1 MHTVAILAYDGMTGF
16 ETGLAAE
23 IFGITELNEKFSA
36 GITAPWYSVQLC
48 AEVPEVRLLGGATVR
63 TSYGLAELADADTVV
78 IPSVRDIDEPV
89 SPALVDALKAADRRG
104 ARLVSICSGAFAL
117 AEAGVLD
124 GRSATTHW
132 LYADAMQRRYPDVQ
146 IDRAP
151 LYVDN
156 GRVLTSAGC
165 AAGLDLCL
173 HIVRCDHG
181 AAVANDVARR
191 LVIAPHRAL
200 KAADRRGA
208 RLVSICSGAFALA
221 EAGVL
226 DGRSATTHWLYAD
239 AMQRRYPD
247 VQIDRAP
254 LYVDNGRVLTSAGCA
269 AGLDLCLHI
278 VRCDHGAAVANDV
291 ARRLVIAPHRAGGQ
305 AQYIETPVPEP
316 AADGRIAAGMAWALE
331 HLDTPI
337 TLDDLAAQC
346 AMSRR
351 SFLRQFAKATG
362 STPIKWL
369 IEQRVLAS
377 LPLLES
383 SLLSVE
389 QVSARVGFESPVTFR
404 YHFVR
409 QMHTTPS
416 EYRSCFAGAV
426 AP

>member
-16 ETGLAAE
+16 ESGLAAE
-23 IFGITELNEKFSA
+23 IFGITELNERFSA
-36 GITAPWYSVQLC
+36 GISEPWYSVQLC
-48 AEVPEVRLLGGATVR
+48 AESPEVRLLGGATVR
-63 TSYGLAELADADTVV
+63 TSYGLAELAGADTVV
-78 IPSVRDIDEPV
+78 IPSVGNIDA
-89 SPALVDALKAADRRG
+89 PASAALIEAVRAADQRG

-132 LYADAMQRRYPDVQ
+132 LYADVLQHRYPNIE
-146 IDRAP
+146 IDRTP

-173 HIVRCDHG
+173 HIVR
-181 AAVANDVARR
+181 
-191 LVIAPHRAL
+191 
-200 KAADRRGA
+200 
-208 RLVSICSGAFALA
+208 S
-221 EAGVL
+221 
-226 DGRSATTHWLYAD
+226 
-239 AMQRRYPD
+239 
-247 VQIDRAP
+247 
-254 LYVDNGRVLTSAGCA
+254 
-269 AGLDLCLHI
+269 
-278 VRCDHGAAVANDV
+278 DHGAAVANDV

-305 AQYIETPVPEP
+305 AQYIETPVPAP
-316 AADGRIAAGMAWALE
+316 SADGRVAAAMAWALE
-331 HLDTPI
+331 HLDTAI
-337 TLDDLAAQC
+337 TLDDMAAQS

-369 IEQRVLAS
+369 TEQRIQAS
-377 LPLLES
+377 LPLLEGS
-383 SLLSVE
+383 ALSVE
-389 QVSARVGFESPVTFR
+389 QIAARVGFESPVTYR

-416 EYRSCFAGAV
+416 EYRGCFAGSV

>member
-89 SPALVDALKAADRRG
+89 SPALVD
-104 ARLVSICSGAFAL
+104 
-117 AEAGVLD
+117 
-124 GRSATTHW
+124 
-132 LYADAMQRRYPDVQ
+132 
-146 IDRAP
+146 
-151 LYVDN
+151 
-156 GRVLTSAGC
+156 
-165 AAGLDLCL
+165 
-173 HIVRCDHG
+173 
-181 AAVANDVARR
+181 
-191 LVIAPHRAL
+191 AL

-389 QVSARVGFESPVTFR
+389 QVSARVGFESAVTFR